1 VRLKYAAL
9 VIIGDIMSEFF
20 NLISYVLTKVFMD
33 LNNPFTYIFG
43 LFFGLGLIVILKM
56 FVLGD
61 K

>member
-1 VRLKYAAL
+1 
-9 VIIGDIMSEFF
+9 MSEFF